1 MSFQTIDRKSK
12 LFTPVVS
19 DEINKIISN
28 IDDKIDNL
36 YAPAIAY
43 KLPVT
48 DVYFRLLR
56 YKNVLHLNNSSIR
69 IGSEVRIHIEF
80 DVKQTGTI
88 EGLLTKS
95 PYKFGSDIPVLA
107 AGTDNNNYQFI
118 LKANGNVNIVASN
131 VTKGSTII
139 LDYVMILWGTI

>member
-19 DEINKIISN
+19 DEINKIISS
-28 IDDKIDNL
+28 IDDQIDNL

-43 KLPVT
+43 KIPVT

-56 YKNVLHLNNSSIR
+56 YKNTLHLNNSSIR
-69 IGSEVRIHIEF
+69 IGSEVRIHLEF

-95 PYKFGSDIPVLA
+95 PYKFGSDIPVL
-107 AGTDNNNYQFI
+107 GVSTDNKTYQFI
-118 LKANGNVNIVASN
+118 LKSNGDITIPPSQVD
-131 VTKGSTII
+131 KGETII
-139 LDYVMILWGTI
+139 LDYVRIL

>member
-12 LFTPVVS
+12 LFTPVVA

-28 IDDKIDNL
+28 IDDQIDNL

-43 KLPVT
+43 KIPVT

-56 YKNVLHLNNSSIR
+56 YKNTLHLNSSSIR
-69 IGSEVRIHIEF
+69 IGSEVRIHLEF
-80 DVKQTGTI
+80 YVKQTGTI

-95 PYKFGSDIPVLA
+95 PYKFGSDIPVMA
-107 AGTDNNNYQFI
+107 AGTDNNTYQFI

-139 LDYVMILWGTI
+139 LEYTIIL

>member
-36 YAPAIAY
+36 YAPPIAY
-43 KLPVT
+43 KMPVT

-80 DVKQTGTI
+80 DVKQSGTI

-95 PYKFGSDIPVLA
+95 PYKFGSDIPVMVA
-107 AGTDNNNYQFI
+107 STDNTIYQFI
-118 LKANGNVNIVASN
+118 LKANGNINIVASQVN
-131 VTKGSTII
+131 KGSTLI
-139 LDYVMILWGTI
+139 LDYVIIL

>member
-28 IDDKIDNL
+28 IDDQIDNL

-43 KLPVT
+43 KIPVT

-56 YKNVLHLNNSSIR
+56 YKNTLHLNNSSIR

-80 DVKQTGTI
+80 DVRQTGTI

-95 PYKFGSDIPVLA
+95 PYKFGSDIPVMA
-107 AGTDNNNYQFI
+107 AGTNNNLYQFI

-131 VTKGSTII
+131 VTKGSTLI
-139 LDYVMILWGTI
+139 LDYVMIL

>member
-28 IDDKIDNL
+28 IDDQIDNL

-43 KLPVT
+43 KIPVT

-56 YKNVLHLNNSSIR
+56 YKNTLHLNNSSIR
-69 IGSEVRIHIEF
+69 IGSEVRIHLEF

-95 PYKFGSDIPVLA
+95 PYKFGNDIPAMA
-107 AGTDNNNYQFI
+107 AGTDNNTYQFI

-139 LDYVMILWGTI
+139 LDYVMIL

>member
-28 IDDKIDNL
+28 IDDQIDNL

-43 KLPVT
+43 KMPVT

-56 YKNVLHLNNSSIR
+56 YKDVLHLNNSSIR
-69 IGSEVRIHIEF
+69 ISSEVRIHLEF
-80 DVKQTGTI
+80 YVKQAGTI

-95 PYKFGSDIPVLA
+95 PYKFGSDIPVLVA
-107 AGTDNNNYQFI
+107 STDNTIYQFI
-118 LKANGNVNIVASN
+118 LKANGNINIVASN
-131 VTKGSTII
+131 VTKGSTLI
-139 LDYVMILWGTI
+139 LDYVLIL

>member
-28 IDDKIDNL
+28 IDDQIDNL

-43 KLPVT
+43 KIPVK

-56 YKNVLHLNNSSIR
+56 YKNILSLNNASIR

-80 DVKQTGTI
+80 DVRQTGTI

-95 PYKFGSDIPVLA
+95 PYKFGSDIPVMA
-107 AGTDNNNYQFI
+107 AGTDNNLYQLI
-118 LKANGNVNIVASN
+118 LKANGDVNVIAAN

-139 LDYVMILWGTI
+139 LDYVMIL

>member
-28 IDDKIDNL
+28 IDDQIDNL

-43 KLPVT
+43 KMPVT

-56 YKNVLHLNNSSIR
+56 YKDVLHLNNSSIR
-69 IGSEVRIHIEF
+69 ISSEVRIHLEF
-80 DVKQTGTI
+80 YVKQTGTI

-95 PYKFGSDIPVLA
+95 PYKFGSDIPVMA
-107 AGTDNNNYQFI
+107 AGTDNNTYQFI

-139 LDYVMILWGTI
+139 LEYTIIL